1 MKKNKIFAWKY
12 FLFDFIR
19 INGIPALLWFRPKK
33 YYLHEEDRH
42 QIKGGALLISNHI
55 SLVDPMYLLLSIRSR
70 RLHIICMDELL
81 HSKFQRW
88 IFIHA
93 CLCIPITRSNIT
105 LSQVKEIITR
115 LKNGEVV
122 SMFPEGKI
130 NESGEGLQKFK
141 SGMVMMA
148 YRGNA
153 PIIPLYIKRR
163 KHFYSRLEVAIGS
176 PIDVASFKSGDVLT
190 KEDNERAC
198 IEIEKREKELEQ
210 FMLSKEKKK

>member
-1 MKKNKIFAWKY
+1 MKKNKVFAWKY

-19 INGIPALLWFRPKK
+19 ITGIPSLLWFRPKK
-33 YYLHEEDRH
+33 YYLHEEDKHR
-42 QIKGGALLISNHI
+42 IKGGALIISNHI
-55 SLVDPMYLLLSIRSR
+55 SLFDPMYLYMTIKSR
-70 RLHIICMDELL
+70 RQHLICMDELI
-81 HSKFQRW
+81 HNKFQRW
-88 IFIHA
+88 VFIHV
-93 CLCIPITRSNIT
+93 CLCIPINRHNIS
-105 LSQVKEIITR
+105 LAELKEIISN
-115 LKNGEVV
+115 LKSGNVV
-122 SMFPEGKI
+122 TMFPEGKI
-130 NESGEGLQKFK
+130 NEENDGIQKFK
-141 SGMVMMA
+141 SGMVIMA